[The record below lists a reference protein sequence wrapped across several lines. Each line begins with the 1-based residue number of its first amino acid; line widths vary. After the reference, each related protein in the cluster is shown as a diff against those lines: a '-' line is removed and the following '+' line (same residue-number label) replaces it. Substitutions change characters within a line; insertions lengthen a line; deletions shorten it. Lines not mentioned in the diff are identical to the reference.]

1 MEIMKKYMLIIIFV
15 IGFCLNLNAQMSSQ
29 GYTGNTDGFFSTDQY
44 NEYDRGNQWAGGM
57 PMLPRVHDSKS
68 DESAK
73 DTPLS
78 SGFLILASM
87 GIGYAV
93 VRRKKKENQY

>member
-44 NEYDRGNQWAGGM
+44 NEYDRGEWAGGM
-57 PMLPRVHDSKS
+57 PMLPRVHASEFDQ
-68 DESAK
+68 SAK

-78 SGFLILASM
+78 SGFLILAGM

-93 VRRKKKENQY
+93 VRRKN